1 MYFTINRLKHTLK
14 YHLYHKFS
22 GFTGK
27 TSKFSK
33 YFLNDF
39 FN

>member
-1 MYFTINRLKHTLK
+1 MYFTINRLKHTSK

-22 GFTGK
+22 GFTRK
-27 TSKFSK
+27 TFNFSK